1 MTQSAGPDILFFP
14 PLLSLVVPAAA
25 IAAEWVVPLGLLPAA
40 GSGWSIASGLVLIL
54 GAGALA
60 AGGTRAFRQAGTHVD
75 PRQSA
80 LHLVQDG
87 PYRFTRN
94 PMYLGMV
101 ILQLGLG
108 LVFSLDWAVLG
119 AVILWACL
127 HWGVVLREEAY
138 LSHKFGAPYDE
149 YLTQTRRW
157 L

>member
-14 PLLSLVVPAAA
+14 PLLSLVVAAAA

-60 AGGTRAFRQAGTHVD
+60 AGGTRAFRQAGTHID

-87 PYRFTRN
+87 PYRIIRN
-94 PMYLGMV
+94 PIHLGMV